1 MKAQS
6 SPAMAQI
13 SSIPNII
20 LLVIRLEEVEVLE
33 AVLPER
39 MTNNLPWER
48 KGLPG
53 RLGLERNYTD

>member
-1 MKAQS
+1 
-6 SPAMAQI
+6 MAQI